1 MSQCAGIKREGG
13 RCAVVV
19 GGSRT
24 YCYQHDPA
32 NAEQRKRAASRGG
45 KSKPNRELSDVK
57 RLIIGLVT
65 GVLEGTTDRADAA
78 VCGQLLN
85 TQIRAVGVELKV
97 REQLELIERVEELE
111 SLLKRQGERGGYG
124 RS

>member
-57 RLIIGLVT
+57 RLISGLVT